1 MSLVSEWYDR
11 SCGGVVRAQQ
21 LAELEEVVEY
31 AQLQA
36 IAQHDPRAK
45 HRQDVVRQMWRD
57 RIYGVSRDVE
67 VWQSLLAVRAL
78 VLPMSKETNTWLKF
92 ASMNRKAGRQ
102 SQAKRTLVRL
112 LEYDPSEFSAGQEG
126 RRWIRSTLVMF
137 AYYALWGVNSRE
149 EAFQRLQSL
158 ASELFAA
165 SYQREMEGR
174 RLAKDDAK
182 LVSKTFLKLGQWRW
196 QLAEETLDDDTISDV
211 LTSFGT
217 ATKHSRHWAKAWHT
231 GHSTP
236 LQWNTTAFSHAA
248 IKCQ

>member
-1 MSLVSEWYDR
+1 MAQAAQQ
-11 SCGGVVRAQQ
+11 RAQ
-21 LAELEEVVEY
+21 LAELAAAVEH

-36 IAQHDPRAK
+36 MAQHDPRAK

-126 RRWIRSTLVMF
+126 FGAGSGRPLVMF
-137 AYYALWGVNSRE
+137 AYC
-149 EAFQRLQSL
+149 
-158 ASELFAA
+158 
-165 SYQREMEGR
+165 
-174 RLAKDDAK
+174 
-182 LVSKTFLKLGQWRW
+182 
-196 QLAEETLDDDTISDV
+196 
-211 LTSFGT
+211 
-217 ATKHSRHWAKAWHT
+217 KH
-231 GHSTP
+231 
-236 LQWNTTAFSHAA
+236 
-248 IKCQ
+248 